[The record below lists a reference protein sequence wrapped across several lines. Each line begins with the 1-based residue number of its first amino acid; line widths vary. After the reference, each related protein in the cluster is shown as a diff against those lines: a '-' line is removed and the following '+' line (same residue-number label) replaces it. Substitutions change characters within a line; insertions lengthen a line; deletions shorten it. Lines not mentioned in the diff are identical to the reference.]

1 MSWEAW
7 FQRER
12 AFWGAIRADV
22 VVTPS
27 SVQTP
32 LCTKLCGPC
41 HFLSHPRPFLGLT
54 WTRGGAGGDTG
65 VPLLLR
71 SVTRFGI
78 CSSGEQDFG
87 STAHDSEK
95 ERGSV
100 SATAL
105 HSPEP
110 CTVDWVQTDRP
121 ATWAGVGF
129 HFAPYG
135 LMVLNVSRSEEVP
148 GAVRRRAPEMTG
160 GKVLCSRT
168 AESRDPHPKPRGSP
182 VLQP

>member
-1 MSWEAW
+1 MGGLVPEGKSLLGSHQGRRGGDTE
-7 FQRER
+7 Q
-12 AFWGAIRADV
+12 RADASLHKALWPLSFSQ
-22 VVTPS
+22 PS
-27 SVQTP
+27 QA
-32 LCTKLCGPC
+32 L
-41 HFLSHPRPFLGLT
+41 LGSDMDT
-54 WTRGGAGGDTG
+54 WGAGGDTG

-78 CSSGEQDFG
+78 CSSREQGFG

-100 SATAL
+100 SVTAL